1 MIKVNNNNWK
11 FFTRC
16 SIVSIANFKQVV
28 VGWVKSNLE
37 QLKINCAKV
46 QVKSN

>member
-1 MIKVNNNNWK
+1 MIKVNNINWK

-16 SIVSIANFKQVV
+16 SIVNFKQVV
-28 VGWVKSNLE
+28 AGWVKSNLE

-46 QVKSN
+46 QGKSN